1 MQASLARNRAF
12 RINYC
17 VKFHIGKT
25 AELPLYKLRGE
36 KGGGF
41 IIIIIIYIH
50 TYISF
55 IKHDTIGFKAHSL
68 LDRVK

>member
-1 MQASLARNRAF
+1 MQASLARNRAL

-36 KGGGF
+36 KGCGF
-41 IIIIIIYIH
+41 IIIRIIIIYIH
-50 TYISF
+50 TYLLLN
-55 IKHDTIGFKAHSL
+55 TI
-68 LDRVK
+68 